1 MMKRKLLVLLIII
14 IIGISFW
21 RTQSI
26 FGPRLEKQCRMLMD
40 TYVTVYAY
48 GKKPAVTEAI
58 DQAYQR
64 MKEVSEKFNA
74 HDLKSPIYA
83 FNHSGVPIRDEEIL
97 ELVRIALEIS
107 QRTEGAYDI
116 TVFPLVKLWGFYG
129 QNPELLPA
137 PDKINQALSSVGY
150 KHLRLTEREL
160 TKDQKNIFIDLAS
173 LAKGYVVGQG
183 IEALRESGV
192 SSAIIQAGGDIYALG
207 DNKGKPWGIGLR
219 DPRKEG
225 LLGYVQ
231 ITDQAVMGSGN
242 YERFFI
248 KEGKRYNH
256 IIDPQTGYPA
266 EQASGVTVI
275 YADPVLADA
284 WATALSVTGPAGLKI
299 IETIP
304 GMEAVMVTGSDKI
317 LYTAGL
323 KRLLKATSG
332 KKRDLIVAR
341 VL

>member
-1 MMKRKLLVLLIII
+1 MLLIVII
-14 IIGISFW
+14 TGISFW
-21 RTQSI
+21 QAQSI
-26 FGPRLEKQCRMLMD
+26 FGPRLEKECRVLMD

-48 GKKPAVTEAI
+48 GKKPAVNYAI
-58 DQAYQR
+58 DRAFQR

-83 FNHSGVPIRDEEIL
+83 FNHSNVPIRDQEIL

-107 QRTEGAYDI
+107 QRTQGAYDI

-129 QNPELLPA
+129 KNPEILPEQN
-137 PDKINQALSSVGY
+137 KIREALSNVGY
-150 KHLRLTEREL
+150 KHLILTQQEL
-160 TKDQKNIFIDLAS
+160 KKDQKNIFIDLAS
-173 LAKGYVVGQG
+173 LAKGYVVGRG

-192 SSAIIQAGGDIYALG
+192 NSAIIQAGGDIYALG
-207 DNKGKPWGIGLR
+207 NKQGKPWGIGIR

-231 ITDQAVMGSGN
+231 VADQAVMGSGN

-256 IIDPQTGYPA
+256 IIDPKTGYPA
-266 EQASGVTVI
+266 NQASGVTVI
-275 YADPVLADA
+275 HSDPVLADA

-299 IETIP
+299 METIP
-304 GMEAVMVTGSDKI
+304 GMEAIMVTGSDEI

-323 KRLLKATSG
+323 GRLLKAVSG
-332 KKRDLIVAR
+332 KKAGFKS
-341 VL
+341 